1 MWIKCSRHCSFI
13 IVLINLHLGSYSS
26 RTNTNTFLTNPM
38 LLVSAGPLFFFHL
51 PFPFLNVENII
62 TRTPWMASISSLPSR
77 PWQIFKTSYVS
88 DSCTLQLLQPITTLT
103 KINDIQLFFVTKKCK
118 TPLWADRTDNNMTYL
133 ALQLLKALTIVTIT
147 PQLLPFCQTRWAIT
161 SLFNF
166 NIDRPRLA
174 LLIFR

>member
-1 MWIKCSRHCSFI
+1 MRTFGVILPRIPPSIHPSSTKNSLWEDFFTYMWIKCSRHCSFI

-88 DSCTLQLLQPITTLT
+88 DSCTLQLLHPITTLT
-103 KINDIQLFFVTKKCK
+103 KINDIQLFFVTKKMQN
-118 TPLWADRTDNNMTYL
+118 TTVSWQD
-133 ALQLLKALTIVTIT
+133 
-147 PQLLPFCQTRWAIT
+147 W
-161 SLFNF
+161 
-166 NIDRPRLA
+166 
-174 LLIFR
+174 